1 MVDVDPDL
9 LRQDAN
15 DHWQKWSQEL
25 EGVKL
30 GLDGLVYSRPDFALM
45 SGAGEVFAAFESSVA
60 TLRAYT
66 ETGEEIFEGF
76 ARALLDTTIEYMQAE
91 GDAQSEID
99 AVQRELDAL

>member
-1 MVDVDPDL
+1 MAEVDPDL

-30 GLDGLVYSRPDFALM
+30 GLDELVYSRPDFALM
-45 SGAGEVFAAFESSVA
+45 SGAGEVFAAFETSVA
-60 TLRAYT
+60 TLRTYIG
-66 ETGEEIFEGF
+66 TGEEIFEGF
-76 ARALLDTTIEYMQAE
+76 ARALLDSTIHYMEAE

-99 AVQRELDAL
+99 AVKREMDAL